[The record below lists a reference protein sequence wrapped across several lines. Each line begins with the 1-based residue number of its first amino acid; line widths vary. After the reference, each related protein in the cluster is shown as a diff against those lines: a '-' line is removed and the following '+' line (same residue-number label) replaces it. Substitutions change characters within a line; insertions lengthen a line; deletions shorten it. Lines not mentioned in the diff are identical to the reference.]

1 MRRLIVGCL
10 LSAVCCL
17 PSCNKSPETITST
30 KTTTNVHT
38 TVIPEDVGK
47 KKEKDFIPL
56 SVEVVER
63 SVLGTRLGPDGNVA
77 ESQETFTRGQ
87 PVSVSMWLKTSP
99 AGLQTSV
106 KFTDA
111 KGKQVDWPKKEMHGS
126 KNVTFTL
133 DTSHLEPGKYH
144 VQCFWGMNIEREYDF
159 TIEAA
164 GAKKK
169 RS

>member
-1 MRRLIVGCL
+1 MRRLIVCCL

-17 PSCNKSPETITST
+17 PSCKKNPETITTT
-30 KTTTNVHT
+30 KSTTNVHT
-38 TVIPEDVGK
+38 TVIPEDVSK
-47 KKEKDFIPL
+47 KKEKDLIPI

-63 SVLGTRLGPDGNVA
+63 SVLGTTLGPDGNVA
-77 ESQETFTRGQ
+77 NSQDTFTRGQ
-87 PVSVSMWLKTSP
+87 PVSISMWLKASP

-111 KGKQVDWPKKEMHGS
+111 KGKQVEWPKKEMHGS

-144 VQCFWGMNIEREYDF
+144 AQCFWGMNVEREYDF
-159 TIEAA
+159 SVEP
-164 GAKKK
+164 GKKK
-169 RS
+169 RP